1 MRDRHWDVI
10 ADETGIEVSSD
21 STATLKYL
29 LDSDIMETLPRVVEI
44 SDIAS
49 REWSIEKV
57 LSKMF
62 EDWAPLEL
70 GLSPWKDS
78 GVHIVRKTSLLI
90 LLHAIDRQFGQSFK
104 QNCMGSGGHVC
115 FHEEVHW
122 LYMLLWLQV
131 PTF

>member
-1 MRDRHWDVI
+1 MLLVCVQCKEKITAFQQYLPLMTAVCNPGMRDRHWDVI

-29 LDSDIMETLPRVVEI
+29 LDSDIMDTLPRVVEI

-49 REWSIEKV
+49 REWSIEKA
-57 LSKMF
+57 LGKMF

-78 GVHIVRKTSLLI
+78 GALVL
-90 LLHAIDRQFGQSFK
+90 
-104 QNCMGSGGHVC
+104 
-115 FHEEVHW
+115 
-122 LYMLLWLQV
+122 
-131 PTF
+131 